1 MVPGM
6 RRAAVLALTVA
17 LAAGCDDGGASP
29 APTGTAARSML
40 SGVDGS
46 WVVELS
52 SACAGA
58 MTFDARSYVDQL
70 ICHLADGSFGTEV
83 TAGYAD
89 FSQAGQVRMT
99 PQRSSCPAHAAGPVV
114 ASLSVQGDHL
124 TLGGPS
130 GATVFERLPSS
141 GGGSAVVRFGCWSM
155 GKFQAQAIQD
165 L

>member
-1 MVPGM
+1 MTSGM

-17 LAAGCDDGGASP
+17 LGAGCDDGGA
-29 APTGTAARSML
+29 AGTPTPARSML

-58 MTFDARSYVDQL
+58 MTFDGRSYVDQL
-70 ICHLADGSFGTEV
+70 ACQLADGSFGTEV
-83 TAGYAD
+83 TGGYAD

-99 PQRSSCPAHAAGPVV
+99 PRRSSCPAHAAGPVV
-114 ASLSVQGDHL
+114 ASVSVQGDHL

-130 GATVFERLPSS
+130 GATVFERLPTS
-141 GGGSAVVRFGCWSM
+141 GGGSAVVHFGCWSM
-155 GKFQAQAIQD
+155 GKFQAHPIQD